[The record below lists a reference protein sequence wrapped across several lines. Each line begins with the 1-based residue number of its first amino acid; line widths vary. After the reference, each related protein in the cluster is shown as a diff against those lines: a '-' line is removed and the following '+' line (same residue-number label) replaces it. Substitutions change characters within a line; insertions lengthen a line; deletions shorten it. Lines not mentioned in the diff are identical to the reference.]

1 MARPPADVRLA
12 QLLDIVPWI
21 ASRDGPSLE
30 EVSTRFAIPEEE
42 LVAELNLL
50 FLCGLHPFTPDVLID
65 VDIADGRVW
74 IRMADYFRRP
84 LRLTPQ
90 EGLALASAAKA
101 FLGLGDSERRG
112 PLASALEKLET
123 VLGLGSDEAL
133 DVELGQAA
141 PDLLE
146 TLRHATSLRRKVRL
160 DYYSFGRDGR
170 SERTVRPWGVFS
182 SAGHWYVRGFCETV
196 DGERLFR
203 VDRILAAD
211 ELDES
216 FEPPDGAGAPDGRVF
231 DPQPG
236 DPVVVLDLDPPA
248 HWIAEQYPN
257 EDVSEGP
264 DGTLRVTLRSGQ
276 QAWLE
281 RVLLKAGPHARVV
294 EGPADL
300 APAAARR
307 ILARYR
313 P

>member
-1 MARPPADVRLA
+1 MAKPPADVRLA
-12 QLLDIVPWI
+12 LLLDIVPWI
-21 ASRDGPSLE
+21 ASRDGPALD
-30 EVSTRFAIPEEE
+30 EVSARFGIPEDE

-50 FLCGLHPFTPDVLID
+50 FMCGLHPFTPDVLID

-84 LRLTPQ
+84 LRLTAQ

-101 FLGLGDSERRG
+101 FLGLGGSERQG

-146 TLRHATSLRRKVRL
+146 SLRHATAHHRKVRL

-182 SAGHWYVRGFCETV
+182 AAGHWYLRGWCETV
-196 DGERLFR
+196 DAERLFR
-203 VDRILAAD
+203 VDRIVAAGETD
-211 ELDES
+211 EK
-216 FEPPDGAGAPDGRVF
+216 FEPTASAEAPDSRVY
-231 DPQPG
+231 DPHPG
-236 DPVVVLDLDPPA
+236 DPVVVLELAPPA

-264 DGTLRVTLRSGQ
+264 DGTLRVTLRAGQ

-294 EGPADL
+294 EGPTGL
-300 APAAARR
+300 APAAAGR

-313 P
+313 G

>member
-1 MARPPADVRLA
+1 MAKAPADVRLA
-12 QLLDIVPWI
+12 RLLDIVPWI
-21 ASRDGPSLE
+21 AARDGPGLS
-30 EVSTRFAIPEEE
+30 EVSERFGIPEDE

-50 FLCGLHPFTPDVLID
+50 FMCGVHPFTPDVLID

-101 FLGLGDSERRG
+101 FLGVSGSG
-112 PLASALEKLET
+112 PGSPLASALEKIET

-146 TLRHATSLRRKVRL
+146 SLRRATTQHRKLGL

-170 SERTVRPWGVFS
+170 SERTVRPWNVFS
-182 SAGHWYVRGFCETV
+182 SSGHWYLRGWCEKV

-203 VDRILAAD
+203 VDRIMAAR
-211 ELDES
+211 ELDET
-216 FEPPDGAGAPDGRVF
+216 FEQTGSPAAADSRVY
-231 DPQPG
+231 DPQPD
-236 DPVVVLDLDPPA
+236 DPLVVLDLAPA
-248 HWIAEQYPN
+248 ARWIAEQYPN

-264 DGTLRVTLRSGQ
+264 GGTLRVTLRAGQ
-276 QAWLE
+276 SAWLE
-281 RVLLKAGPHARVV
+281 RVLLKAGPDVEVV
-294 EGPADL
+294 QGPPGL
-300 APAAARR
+300 APAAAER

-313 P
+313 R